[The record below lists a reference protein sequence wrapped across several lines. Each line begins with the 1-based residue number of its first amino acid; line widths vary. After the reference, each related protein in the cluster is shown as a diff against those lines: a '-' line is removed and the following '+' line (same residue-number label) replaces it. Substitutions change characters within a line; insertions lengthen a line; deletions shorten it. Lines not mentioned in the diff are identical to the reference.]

1 MLQNLMNL
9 FRSHGIASRTRQ
21 QTYIDNTPSGNR
33 GMSPELQRR
42 QIELAE
48 QKRQRK
54 MQRAQ
59 GWFDGGK
66 AHR

>member
-1 MLQNLMNL
+1 MLKQVMSLL
-9 FRSHGIASRTRQ
+9 TGHAQASRIRKSQ
-21 QTYIDNTPSGNR
+21 NVKHGNK
-33 GMSPELQRR
+33 GMPAELQRR

-48 QKRQRK
+48 VKRQRK
-54 MQRAQ
+54 MQRAN